1 MISRKKASEKMK
13 LDDDPVAR
21 EVGDKID
28 PLNGK
33 RLQRIGIT
41 GNNLLRIKEEQ
52 KKQSEIVIARKNNG
66 GQF

>member
-1 MISRKKASEKMK
+1 MK

-41 GNNLLRIKEEQ
+41 DNNFLRIKEEQ